1 MRIKETIGKYLPFA
15 WWVLLAIFS
24 IAGIVAGAMLIG
36 ADMTAGRFFGICA
49 IIASCLSVCIY
60 AVLAWAEWADRNNY
74 D

>member
-24 IAGIVAGAMLIG
+24 IAGIVAGIK
-36 ADMTAGRFFGICA
+36 AGGFFGICA
-49 IIASCLSVCIY
+49 IIVSLISVGIY
-60 AVLAWAEWADRNNY
+60 GLQAWSEWEDRNNY